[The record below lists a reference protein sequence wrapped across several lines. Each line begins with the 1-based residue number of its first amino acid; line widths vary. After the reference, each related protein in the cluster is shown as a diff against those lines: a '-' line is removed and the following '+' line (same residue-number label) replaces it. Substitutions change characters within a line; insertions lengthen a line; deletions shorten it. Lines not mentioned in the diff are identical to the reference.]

1 VTAPIARHA
10 RSAAGSARDR
20 LLRPLYVAALLANDI
35 LATVVAFGVAYWLL
49 IQTNE
54 RAALTQPPLIAYTGP
69 LAVLVGA
76 LLLTF
81 ALTRLYIPRR
91 DTSHLDTLGAI
102 AQAVTIANVVALAVE
117 GFTTR
122 SVDVPR
128 FVLVACLVGSIG
140 LIWLGRT
147 LLHAGLAVLRR
158 HGWDEAR
165 VLIVGAGDQGQ
176 LLHEKILAAPE
187 LGYRVVGYLDEPS
200 AAPPPLLGRA
210 PSGALASGW
219 AGEPPDAPPPVAARE
234 NAAPILGRPADLTRV
249 VREYGIGEVLVALP
263 SLSHQQLV
271 ELAGACARERV
282 NVKVFPDVFQI
293 MANEVTTSELSGLP
307 LVRIRDVTLRGWN
320 RALKRATDF
329 TLSAVLLVLL
339 APLLLFL
346 ALAVKLTSPGGPAF
360 YGQERLG
367 LDGRPFQLLKFRSMR
382 VDAEAGTG
390 PVMARPDDDRTTTLG
405 KVMRRLSIDELPQ
418 LVNVL
423 LGEMSLVGPRPE
435 RPHFVQ
441 QFAHAIPR
449 YADRHQEKAGMTG
462 WAQVNGLR
470 GRTSIEERT
479 RYDLFYVEH
488 WSLLFD
494 LKIMLK
500 TLAAIVRDR
509 NAY

>member
-1 VTAPIARHA
+1 
-10 RSAAGSARDR
+10 
-20 LLRPLYVAALLANDI
+20 
-35 LATVVAFGVAYWLL
+35 
-49 IQTNE
+49 
-54 RAALTQPPLIAYTGP
+54 
-69 LAVLVGA
+69 
-76 LLLTF
+76 
-81 ALTRLYIPRR
+81 
-91 DTSHLDTLGAI
+91 
-102 AQAVTIANVVALAVE
+102 
-117 GFTTR
+117 
-122 SVDVPR
+122 
-128 FVLVACLVGSIG
+128 
-140 LIWLGRT
+140 
-147 LLHAGLAVLRR
+147 
-158 HGWDEAR
+158 
-165 VLIVGAGDQGQ
+165 
-176 LLHEKILAAPE
+176 
-187 LGYRVVGYLDEPS
+187 
-200 AAPPPLLGRA
+200 
-210 PSGALASGW
+210 
-219 AGEPPDAPPPVAARE
+219 
-234 NAAPILGRPADLTRV
+234 
-249 VREYGIGEVLVALP
+249 
-263 SLSHQQLV
+263 
-271 ELAGACARERV
+271 
-282 NVKVFPDVFQI
+282 VFQI

-307 LVRIRDVTLRGWN
+307 LVRIRDVALRGWN

-329 TLSAVLLVLL
+329 TLSAVMLVLL

-346 ALAVKLTSPGGPAF
+346 ALVVKATSPGGPSF
-360 YGQERLG
+360 YVQERLG

-423 LGEMSLVGPRPE
+423 IGEMSLVGPRPE

>member
-1 VTAPIARHA
+1 MSAPAPLSA
-10 RSAAGSARDR
+10 RSAEAGVRDR
-20 LLRPLYVAALLANDI
+20 LVRPLYVAALLANDV
-35 LATVVAFGVAYWLL
+35 LATAVAFGAAYWLL
-49 IQTNE
+49 VRTNE
-54 RAALTQPPLIAYTGP
+54 RAALTQPPLVAYAGS
-69 LAVLVGA
+69 LAVLVGT
-76 LLLTF
+76 LVLTF

-102 AQAVTIANVVALAVE
+102 ARAVTIANAVALAVE
-117 GFTTR
+117 GFATR

-128 FVLVACLVGSIG
+128 FVLVGCLVGSIV
-140 LIWLGRT
+140 LIWLGRA
-147 LLHAGLAVLRR
+147 LLHTGLAFLRR

-187 LGYRVVGYLDEPS
+187 LGYRVMGFLDEPD
-200 AAPPPLLGRA
+200 APG
-210 PSGALASGW
+210 S
-219 AGEPPDAPPPVAARE
+219 EPP
-234 NAAPILGRPADLTRV
+234 APILGRPADVARV
-249 VREYGIGEVLVALP
+249 VREHDIGEVLVALP
-263 SLSHQQLV
+263 SLAHQQIV
-271 ELAGACARERV
+271 ELAGLCARERV
-282 NVKVFPDVFQI
+282 NIKVFPDVFQI

-307 LVRIRDVTLRGWN
+307 LVRIRDVALRGWN
-320 RALKRATDF
+320 RTLKRATDL
-329 TLSAVLLVLL
+329 TLSAVLLVMLS
-339 APLLLFL
+339 PLLLFL
-346 ALAVKLTSPGGPAF
+346 ALVVKATSPGGPAF
-360 YGQERLG
+360 YVQERLG

-441 QFAHAIPR
+441 RFAHAIPR